1 MANEIV
7 SYVSFIKEIKEL
19 VYKRQY
25 EAMKSVNVALTELY
39 WEIGFLINQKQKEQG
54 WGKSV
59 IEVLAKELQKEFPGN
74 QGYSAS
80 NLWRMKTFYFEYVTK
95 PLLPPDPI
103 IIDNSNNSQIT
114 VNHIENQQNINLAPM
129 VREIENQN
137 NIDDTDAC
145 SHLQRENVELVER
158 QQDINLAPMVGEIK
172 GNNIET
178 CSHLQ
183 HENME
188 LAERQQDIILPPMVA
203 ELENQQNTIPPPLV
217 AELEKHPLH
226 PLLASIS
233 WSKNVVIIEKC
244 KDSLQREFYIRMTK
258 VYGWTKNVLINNI
271 ENRAYEK
278 YLTNQTNFDNTLA
291 DKYKHQAKLAIK
303 DDYNFEFIEMGIQHS
318 EAEFEL
324 GLLKNIRAFLL
335 EMGGDF
341 SFIGNQF
348 PVLIADEAHYIDLLL
363 FHRRLRCLVAIE
375 LKIGEFEPEYTGK
388 MQFYLSAL
396 NDKNKLPEEN
406 PAIGII
412 VCKSKNR
419 TKVEYA
425 LNSSKEPMGVATY
438 SFYDTLPKNIYSILP
453 TPEDIANIIKLIGD
467 K

>member
-1 MANEIV
+1 MANDIV
-7 SYVSFIKEIKEL
+7 NYASFIKEIKEL
-19 VYKRQY
+19 VRKQQY
-25 EAMKSVNVALTELY
+25 EAMRSVNVALTELY
-39 WEIGFLINQKQKEQG
+39 WEIGFRINQKQKEQG

-74 QGYSAS
+74 QGFSAR
-80 NLWRMKTFYFEYVTK
+80 NLRRMQYIYFEYSTK
-95 PLLPPDPI
+95 PLLSPDPI
-103 IIDNSNNSQIT
+103 EVDKIDNS
-114 VNHIENQQNINLAPM
+114 VNTLISANYIENQQDTIWPPM
-129 VREIENQN
+129 VAKLENQN
-137 NIDDTDAC
+137 NIDDIGAC
-145 SHLQRENVELVER
+145 SHQ
-158 QQDINLAPMVGEIK
+158 
-172 GNNIET
+172 
-178 CSHLQ
+178 Q
-183 HENME
+183 HEIIDSIE
-188 LAERQQDIILPPMVA
+188 CQQDIILQPLVA
-203 ELENQQNTIPPPLV
+203 ELENEQNTIPPPMV
-217 AELEKHPLH
+217 AEFEKQPLH
-226 PLLASIS
+226 PLLVSIS

-291 DKYKHQAKLAIK
+291 DKYKHQAKLAVK
-303 DDYNFEFIEMGIQHS
+303 DEYNFEFIEMGIQHS

-324 GLLKNIRAFLL
+324 GLLKNIRAFLM

-341 SFIGNQF
+341 SFIGNQY
-348 PVLIADEAHYIDLLL
+348 PVMIADETHYIDLLL

-438 SFYDTLPKNIYSILP
+438 SFYDALPKNIYSILP
-453 TPEDIANIIKLIGD
+453 TPEDIANIIKLIGE